1 MVRNYFIA
9 ALAGAV
15 VAIITLR
22 ACGGETKPE
31 IRTVTTIDTVFET
44 VYIPTVQGEAKAAMR
59 YTYGGMVHDT
69 VIERIYITTERGDT
83 LSEFT
88 AILDTIQNADTLH
101 LEYNYPSSMFKYSLS
116 RQPIE
121 YKYFNTVTTNTV
133 TLQPSK
139 FSFGLQFGVGY
150 LVSWRTGQSALGSYF
165 GVGGNYRL

>member
-15 VAIITLR
+15 VAIIALR
-22 ACGGETKPE
+22 ACDGETKPE
-31 IRTVTTIDTVFET
+31 IRTETSIDTVFET
-44 VYIPTVQGEAKAAMR
+44 VYIPTVQGQAKAALK

-133 TLQPSK
+133 TIQPPK
-139 FSFGLQFGVGY
+139 LSFGLQFGVGY
-150 LVSWRTGQSALGSYF
+150 LVSFRTGQSALGGYF
-165 GVGGNYRL
+165 GIGGNYRL

>member
-9 ALAGAV
+9 ALVGAV
-15 VAIITLR
+15 VAIIALR
-22 ACGGETKPE
+22 SCDGETKPE

-44 VYIPTVQGEAKAAMR
+44 VYIPTVQGQAKAALK
-59 YTYGGMVHDT
+59 YTYGGMIHDT
-69 VIERIYITTERGDT
+69 VIERTYITTASGDT
-83 LSEFT
+83 LQSFT

-133 TLQPSK
+133 TIQPPK
-139 FSFGLQFGVGY
+139 LSFGLQFGVGY
-150 LVSWRTGQSALGSYF
+150 LVSFRTGQSALGGYF

>member
-15 VAIITLR
+15 VAIIALR
-22 ACGGETKPE
+22 ACDGETKPE

-44 VYIPTVQGEAKAAMR
+44 VYIPTVQGQAKAALK

-69 VIERIYITTERGDT
+69 VTERVYITTERGDT
-83 LSEFT
+83 LQSFT

-133 TLQPSK
+133 TIQPPK
-139 FSFGLQFGVGY
+139 FGFGLQFGVGY
-150 LVSWRTGQSALGSYF
+150 LVSFRTGQSAIGGYF
-165 GVGGNYRL
+165 GVGGNYKL

>member
-15 VAIITLR
+15 VAIIALR
-22 ACGGETKPE
+22 ACDGETKPE

-59 YTYGGMVHDT
+59 YTYGGMIHDT
-69 VIERIYITTERGDT
+69 VIERTYITTASGDT

-133 TLQPSK
+133 TIQPPK
-139 FSFGLQFGVGY
+139 LSFGLQFGVGY
-150 LVSWRTGQSALGSYF
+150 LVSFRTGQSALGGYF
-165 GVGGNYRL
+165 GIGGNYRL

>member
-9 ALAGAV
+9 ALVGAV
-15 VAIITLR
+15 VAIIALR
-22 ACGGETKPE
+22 ACDGETKPE

-44 VYIPTVQGEAKAAMR
+44 VYIPTVQGQAKAALK

-69 VIERIYITTERGDT
+69 VIERTYITTASGDT
-83 LSEFT
+83 VSEFT
-88 AILDTIQNADTLH
+88 AILDTIQRGDTLH

-133 TLQPSK
+133 TIQPPK
-139 FSFGLQFGVGY
+139 LSFGLQFGVGY
-150 LVSWRTGQSALGSYF
+150 LVSFRTGQSALGSYF

>member
-15 VAIITLR
+15 VAIIALR
-22 ACGGETKPE
+22 ACDGETKPE

-44 VYIPTVQGEAKAAMR
+44 VYIPTVQGQAKAALK
-59 YTYGGMVHDT
+59 YTYGGMIHDT

-83 LSEFT
+83 VSEFT

-133 TLQPSK
+133 TIQPPK
-139 FSFGLQFGVGY
+139 LSFGLQFGVGY
-150 LVSWRTGQSALGSYF
+150 LVSFRTGQSALGSYF
-165 GVGGNYRL
+165 GVGGNYKL

>member
-9 ALAGAV
+9 ALVGAV
-15 VAIITLR
+15 VAIIALR
-22 ACGGETKPE
+22 ACDGETKPE

-44 VYIPTVQGEAKAAMR
+44 VYIPTVQGQAKAALK

-83 LSEFT
+83 VSEFT
-88 AILDTIQNADTLH
+88 ATLDTIQNADTLH

-133 TLQPSK
+133 TIQPPK
-139 FSFGLQFGVGY
+139 LSFGLQFGVGY

-165 GVGGNYRL
+165 GIGGNYRL

>member
-15 VAIITLR
+15 VAIIALR
-22 ACGGETKPE
+22 ACDGETKPE

-44 VYIPTVQGEAKAAMR
+44 VYIPTVQGQAKAALK
-59 YTYGGMVHDT
+59 YTYGGMIHDT
-69 VIERIYITTERGDT
+69 VIERTYITTASGDT
-83 LSEFT
+83 LQSFT
-88 AILDTIQNADTLH
+88 ATLDTIQRGDTLH

-133 TLQPSK
+133 TIQPPK
-139 FSFGLQFGVGY
+139 LSFGLQFGVGY
-150 LVSWRTGQSALGSYF
+150 LVSFRTGQSALGGYF

>member
-15 VAIITLR
+15 VAIIALR
-22 ACGGETKPE
+22 ACDGETKPE

-44 VYIPTVQGEAKAAMR
+44 VYIPTVQGQAKAALK

-69 VIERIYITTERGDT
+69 VIERVYITTERGDT
-83 LSEFT
+83 VSEFT
-88 AILDTIQNADTLH
+88 AILDTIQRGDTLH

-133 TLQPSK
+133 TIQPPK
-139 FSFGLQFGVGY
+139 LSFGLQFGVGY
-150 LVSWRTGQSALGSYF
+150 LVSFRTGQSALGGYF
-165 GVGGNYRL
+165 GIGGNYRL

>member
-15 VAIITLR
+15 VAIIALR
-22 ACGGETKPE
+22 ACDGETKPE

-44 VYIPTVQGEAKAAMR
+44 VYIPTVQGQAKAALK
-59 YTYGGMVHDT
+59 YTYGGMIHDT
-69 VIERIYITTERGDT
+69 VIERTYITTASGDT
-83 LSEFT
+83 LQSFT
-88 AILDTIQNADTLH
+88 ATLDTIQRGDTLH

-133 TLQPSK
+133 TIQPPK
-139 FSFGLQFGVGY
+139 LSFGLQFGVGY
-150 LVSWRTGQSALGSYF
+150 LVSFRTGQSALGGYF
-165 GVGGNYRL
+165 GVGGNYKL